1 MRLEKKLQ
9 LDNAFPTSDSSPPD
23 NSLPGGSGRKHISLH
38 VRELSREELELA
50 LLRSIDQAVHVDA
63 EFLQTKAELE
73 QCKRELGLRW
83 VLARAI
89 RVLFRKLRGISR

>member
-1 MRLEKKLQ
+1 MQ
-9 LDNAFPTSDSSPPD
+9 LDNAFPTSDSSPPE
-23 NSLPGGSGRKHISLH
+23 NSLPGGSGRGHISEQIK
-38 VRELSREELELA
+38 ELSREELELA
-50 LLRSIDQAVHVDA
+50 LLRSIDQAIHVDA

>member
-1 MRLEKKLQ
+1 MQ
-9 LDNAFPTSDSSPPD
+9 LDNGFPTSDSSPRD
-23 NSLPGGSGRKHISLH
+23 NSLPGGSDREHIIQH
-38 VRELSREELELA
+38 VKELSREELELA

>member
-1 MRLEKKLQ
+1 MRLEKKVATRQRL
-9 LDNAFPTSDSSPPD
+9 SDLGFKPPD
-23 NSLPGGSGRKHISLH
+23 NSLPGGSGRGHISEQI
-38 VRELSREELELA
+38 RELSREELELA

>member
-23 NSLPGGSGRKHISLH
+23 NSLPGGSGRKHISRH
-38 VRELSREELELA
+38 VRELSRDELELA
-50 LLRSIDQAVHVDA
+50 LLRSIDQAAHVDA

-73 QCKRELGLRW
+73 QCKRELPSRW
-83 VLARAI
+83 VLTRAI